1 MLACRCCAGGLLTR
15 THAMLVPVHHVHR
28 GLGRN
33 QLSGS
38 IPDTIGNLN
47 QLVALCVGCCVAC
60 MVGVAL

>member
-1 MLACRCCAGGLLTR
+1 MLLLTR
-15 THAMLVPVHHVHR
+15 AHAMLGPVHHANRDLEV
-28 GLGRN
+28 N